1 MFVLLLFLFLASANA
16 MVHLNIS
23 LDSTTALH
31 RYDGHGGL
39 SAGASSR
46 LLWDY
51 PEPQRSQILDY
62 LFNKSFG
69 AGIAQLKTEVGG
81 DGQRH
86 VIHSYPF
93 NHHSHILTF
102 ISHPCFP
109 YPTALTEL
117 NLLINTF
124 VEIIHAN
131 VVMSF
136 G

>member
-1 MFVLLLFLFLASANA
+1 MFVLLLFPFLASANA

-23 LDSTTALH
+23 LDGTTALH

-86 VIHSYPF
+86 VH
-93 NHHSHILTF
+93 
-102 ISHPCFP
+102 
-109 YPTALTEL
+109 
-117 NLLINTF
+117 TF
-124 VEIIHAN
+124 VFI
-131 VVMSF
+131 
-136 G
+136 